1 MNKPAAHGEVP
12 LGGVIVILEIMSVM
26 DAFVVEVPLPGH
38 KLDAAFGGVARQHR
52 VTKVSKDAVVT
63 SEIGRLEPWG
73 SFHSGH
79 ILQCLRGD
87 VLDTKQGIL
96 CLWRV
101 RILPA
106 IVHAA
111 LAGDAAQRRIVP
123 QDGEVAIFRRLCF
136 KARTMERN
144 ANFFEVTELLSCVA
158 AVHVVNLLFSVT

>member
-1 MNKPAAHGEVP
+1 MEVENQVSFISP
-12 LGGVIVILEIMSVM
+12 MLQNTQ
-26 DAFVVEVPLPGH
+26 
-38 KLDAAFGGVARQHR
+38 FGNVDDE
-52 VTKVSKDAVVT
+52 TT
-63 SEIGRLEPWG
+63 IT
-73 SFHSGH
+73 FSGH

-123 QDGEVAIFRRLCF
+123 QDGELAFFRRLCF

-158 AVHVVNLLFSVT
+158 AVHVVNLLFSVN

>member
-1 MNKPAAHGEVP
+1 M
-12 LGGVIVILEIMSVM
+12 
-26 DAFVVEVPLPGH
+26 
-38 KLDAAFGGVARQHR
+38 ARQHR
-52 VTKVSKDAVVT
+52 TAEVCEDAVVAGET
-63 SEIGRLEPWG
+63 GRLEPWS

-123 QDGEVAIFRRLCF
+123 QDGELAFFRRLCF

-144 ANFFEVTELLSCVA
+144 ANFFEVTELLSYVA
-158 AVHVVNLLFSVT
+158 AVHVVNLLFSVN

>member
-1 MNKPAAHGEVP
+1 
-12 LGGVIVILEIMSVM
+12 M
-26 DAFVVEVPLPGH
+26 DAFAVEVPFPSHELH
-38 KLDAAFGGVARQHR
+38 AAFGGVARQHR
-52 VTKVSKDAVVT
+52 VTEVSKDAVVT
-63 SEIGRLEPWG
+63 SETACLEPRG
-73 SFHSGH
+73 VFHSGH

-123 QDGEVAIFRRLCF
+123 QDGELAFFRRLCF

-158 AVHVVNLLFSVT
+158 AVHVVNLLFSVN